1 MKAFGRRRQMSR
13 IDIQAGFG
21 RPTPRRAV
29 SIIARTKNDSG
40 ADVSA
45 RASFH
50 DAPLTAACSYI
61 WL

>member
-1 MKAFGRRRQMSR
+1 MSR